1 MYCIL
6 VAGIP
11 ASGKSTL
18 SKQLA
23 DRMSIPV
30 LSKDEIKEIL
40 FDRIGF
46 RSRSEK
52 VNLGAAAMDMMYYSA
67 EQMMKAGIPFILEN
81 NFEHSSM
88 AGLVSLLEKY
98 RCRALTVTLTGD
110 YRTIY
115 RRFVERNIST
125 DRHRGHVV
133 NDCYPEMQ
141 PHTDAELLASTISFE
156 QFAEGIKARGF
167 DEFSAGS
174 ERIIVDTT
182 DFSKVD
188 PDELAVQIKRWI
200 NESTPAKN
208 E

>member
-18 SKQLA
+18 SRQLA
-23 DRMSIPV
+23 DRMGLPV
-30 LSKDEIKEIL
+30 ISKDEIKEIL

-52 VNLGAAAMDMMYYSA
+52 VNLGAAAMEMMYYSA

-81 NFEHSSM
+81 NFEYASM
-88 AGLVSLLEKY
+88 EGLISLIARY
-98 RCRALTVTLTGD
+98 RYRVLTITLTGE
-110 YRTIY
+110 YQTIY
-115 RRFVERNIST
+115 RRFVERNISP

-133 NDCYPEMQ
+133 NDCYPEQ
-141 PHTDAELLASTISFE
+141 RPHTEAELLASTISFE

-174 ERIIVDTT
+174 ERIVVDTT

-188 PDELAVQIKRWI
+188 PDELVVRMKQWI
-200 NESTPAKN
+200 AESSPVENE
-208 E
+208 